1 MPALTTPGQRFTQL
15 IQQLGL
21 TKNAFA
27 QSLGKTATVIQ
38 HIVDER
44 NKPGYDLMN
53 KVREVY
59 PNVSSDWLLSGDGPM
74 LRDGSQPSPSAAATE
89 SAPASN
95 GINLADIPDS
105 GPRRRTSSLLQPAD
119 IAATL
124 ALATPGHPSPSQY
137 HNGQHHNGAA
147 AKPAAPPPAA
157 AGSELP
163 PAAAA
168 TLGQSPPPPLTQP
181 AAPSPPAAPLA
192 AAPPDPTYLAAAL
205 HTMQLQHQLALAE
218 QRNQHLLEQQ
228 ALLRQMVELLQKTA

>member
-1 MPALTTPGQRFTQL
+1 MLNIATPGQRFTQL

-21 TKNAFA
+21 TKNSFA

-59 PNVSSDWLLSGDGPM
+59 PNVSSDWLLSGEGPM
-74 LRDGSQPSPSAAATE
+74 LRTGKQPTLEEASV
-89 SAPASN
+89 APAAFSN
-95 GINLADIPDS
+95 GIDPADIPDAS
-105 GPRRRTSSLLQPAD
+105 PRRRTGNLLQPAD

-124 ALATPGHPSPSQY
+124 ALATS
-137 HNGQHHNGAA
+137 
-147 AKPAAPPPAA
+147 APIIP
-157 AGSELP
+157 E

-168 TLGQSPPPPLTQP
+168 PLTAGP
-181 AAPSPPAAPLA
+181 TAASAQIAPPAISPEMAVPSAPVAPTIPAPTVAPALA
-192 AAPPDPTYLAAAL
+192 PTAPDPAYLAAAL
-205 HTMQLQHQLALAE
+205 HTMQLQHQLTLSE

-228 ALLRQMVELLQKTA
+228 ALLKQMVELLQKTV